1 MPPLAPPRA
10 HQPPYPPYPPY
21 PPQPPYPQPPGVPT
35 VRVTPPMVYVEPT
48 FEYRQL
54 SRDITSGPPLSDAE
68 LDELGKAGWELVSTV
83 SDGRTAH
90 FYFKREGR

>member
-1 MPPLAPPRA
+1 MSPLASPRA
-10 HQPPYPPYPPY
+10 QQPPYPPY
-21 PPQPPYPQPPGVPT
+21 PPQPPYPPPPGMPT
-35 VRVTPPMVYVEPT
+35 VHVTPPLVYVEPT

-54 SRDITSGPPLSDAE
+54 SRDITGGPPLTDAE

-90 FYFKREGR
+90 FYFKRAAR